1 MSENN
6 NTKSNA
12 GGALAG
18 ALCALGVSCDCV
30 DFDSTPN
37 TIIYHFNLHNIKDLP
52 KVKKA
57 TALLSA
63 VLHEQV
69 TFSESDKA
77 HFALIFARQDREI
90 IPFTNAYYTADLKPL
105 DALIG
110 IDSTGRAV
118 KISVDDMVSA
128 LCVGTSGSG
137 KSTFLHSFI
146 CSLCCSTRAE
156 KLGFVLIDCKRSELM
171 RYNEKCAHLM
181 CNVVTEPQDALTR
194 LNQVIDIMKNRYA
207 TMEARKINTCPADFS
222 RIVIIVDELAEL
234 MLSTNKRI
242 AQGTKTALIR
252 LCQLGRACG
261 IHCVLCTQ
269 SPRVAVID
277 GLIQTNTPTKF
288 ALRTSSSRESVIA
301 IGHGGCESLFGRG
314 DMIYKPADDIKE
326 RRLQVPYI
334 SASDI
339 EKIFANLP
347 TRERQ
352 AQPTK
357 TEKPKKSYK
366 ERLFEVYKR
375 IQARQAREHERS
387 AGITLQ
393 DCIDFDTMDDDE

>member
-6 NTKSNA
+6 NKSA
-12 GGALAG
+12 GGILSG
-18 ALCALGVSCDCV
+18 MLSALGISAVFVCD
-30 DFDSTPN
+30 TITAN
-37 TIIYHFNLHNIKDLP
+37 TTIYHFNLHNIKDLH

-57 TALLSA
+57 CALLSA
-63 VLHEQV
+63 RLHENITQEP
-69 TFSESDKA
+69 SKCGD
-77 HFALIFARQDREI
+77 FALVIARKSREVI
-90 IPFTNAYYTADLKPL
+90 SFKTAYFGADLKPFE
-105 DALIG
+105 AVIG
-110 IDSTGRAV
+110 LADNGEFIKLS
-118 KISVDDMVSA
+118 IDDMISA

-156 KLGFVLIDCKRSELM
+156 RLGMVMIDCKRSELV
-171 RYNEKCAHLM
+171 RYNAKTAHLM
-181 CNVVTEPQDALTR
+181 CKVCTDAKEALQR
-194 LNQVIDIMKNRYA
+194 LNQIINIMQERYA
-207 TMEARKINTCPADFS
+207 TMEQRGVNTCPDDFP
-222 RIVIIVDELAEL
+222 RILIIVDELAEL
-234 MLSTNKRI
+234 MLSTDKTI
-242 AQGTKTALIR
+242 ADGCRVALTR

-261 IHCVLCTQ
+261 IHCLLCTQ
-269 SPRVAVID
+269 SPRVAVVD
-277 GLIQTNTPTKF
+277 GMIQTNTPTKF
-288 ALRTSSSRESVIA
+288 ALRTSNTRESVIA

>member
-18 ALCALGVSCDCV
+18 ALCSLGVSCDCV
-30 DFDSTPN
+30 DFDATPN
-37 TIIYHFNLHNIKDLP
+37 TIIYHFNLRNLQDLP
-52 KVKKA
+52 KVKKT

-63 VLHEQV
+63 GLHEKI
-69 TFSESDKA
+69 TASGSDKA
-77 HFALIFARQDREI
+77 HFALVFERQDREI
-90 IPFTNAYYTADLKPL
+90 IRFANAYQIASLKPL

-110 IDSTGRAV
+110 IDNNGRAV
-118 KISVDDMVSA
+118 KVSIDDIVSA

-156 KLGFVLIDCKRSELM
+156 KLGLVLIDCKRSELM
-171 RYNEKCAHLM
+171 RYNAKCAHLM
-181 CNVVTEPQDALTR
+181 CDVVTEPKDALAR
-194 LNQVIDIMKNRYA
+194 LNQIIGIMKDRY
-207 TMEARKINTCPADFS
+207 TIMEARRINTCPEDFS

-234 MLSTNKRI
+234 MLSTDKNI
-242 AQGTKTALIR
+242 AQGTKTALTR

-269 SPRVAVID
+269 SPRVAVVD

-326 RRLQVPYI
+326 IRLQVPYI

-347 TRERQ
+347 NRKAHISTPTSTPTSEKSHKPYTKRLLDAFKRKQ
-352 AQPTK
+352 AQGA
-357 TEKPKKSYK
+357 
-366 ERLFEVYKR
+366 R
-375 IQARQAREHERS
+375 I
-387 AGITLQ
+387 TMQ
-393 DCIDFDTMDDDE
+393 DCIDYDLMD

>member
-18 ALCALGVSCDCV
+18 ALCSLGVSCDCV
-30 DFDSTPN
+30 DFDATPN
-37 TIIYHFNLHNIKDLP
+37 TIIYHFNLRNLQDLP
-52 KVKKA
+52 KVKKTA
-57 TALLSA
+57 ALLSA
-63 VLHEQV
+63 GMHEKI
-69 TFSESDKA
+69 TASDSDKA
-77 HFALIFARQDREI
+77 HFALIFERKDREI
-90 IPFTNAYYTADLKPL
+90 IPFANAYQIASLKPL

-110 IDSTGRAV
+110 IDEHGRDV
-118 KISVDDMVSA
+118 KISVDNMVSA

-156 KLGFVLIDCKRSELM
+156 KLGLVLIDCKRSELM
-171 RYNEKCAHLM
+171 RYNAKCAHLM
-181 CNVVTEPQDALTR
+181 CDVVTEPKDALAR
-194 LNQVIDIMKNRYA
+194 LNQIIGIMKDRY
-207 TMEARKINTCPADFS
+207 TIMEARRINTCPEDFS

-234 MLSTNKRI
+234 MLSTDKNI
-242 AQGTKTALIR
+242 AQGTKTALTR

-269 SPRVAVID
+269 SPRVAVVD

-314 DMIYKPADDIKE
+314 DMIYKSADDIKE
-326 RRLQVPYI
+326 IRLQVPYI

-339 EKIFANLP
+339 EKIFANSPNRKAHISTP
-347 TRERQ
+347 TST
-352 AQPTK
+352 PTS
-357 TEKPKKSYK
+357 EKPHKPYTK
-366 ERLFEVYKR
+366 RLLDAFKR
-375 IQARQAREHERS
+375 KQARGAR
-387 AGITLQ
+387 ITTQ
-393 DCIDFDTMDDDE
+393 DCIDYDLMD

>member
-1 MSENN
+1 MQIKMYELNDIAQAVSDL
-6 NTKSNA
+6 
-12 GGALAG
+12 GAPCTG
-18 ALCALGVSCDCV
+18 ISYDV
-30 DFDSTPN
+30 TPN
-37 TIIYHFNLHNIKDLP
+37 TIIYHFNLLSIKDLP
-52 KVKKA
+52 KIKKIA
-57 TALLSA
+57 GLLSA
-63 VLHEQV
+63 ALHEQV
-69 TFSESDKA
+69 TLSESDRA

-90 IPFTNAYYTADLKPL
+90 IPFTNAYFSADLKPL

-118 KISVDDMVSA
+118 KISVDNMVSA

-146 CSLCCSTRAE
+146 CSLCCSTSAD
-156 KLGFVLIDCKRSELM
+156 KIGFLLIDCKRAELM
-171 RYNEKCAHLM
+171 RYNDKCAHLM
-181 CNVVTEPQDALTR
+181 CDVVTEPQDALTR
-194 LNQVIDIMKNRYA
+194 LNQVIDIMKDRYNI
-207 TMEARKINTCPADFS
+207 MEARKINTCPDDFS

-269 SPRVAVID
+269 SPRVAVVD

-301 IGHGGCESLFGRG
+301 IGHGGCKSLFGRG

-326 RRLQVPYI
+326 MHLQVPYI
-334 SASDI
+334 SATDI

-347 TRERQ
+347 TRK
-352 AQPTK
+352 AQQK
-357 TEKPKKSYK
+357 KKKRKKLLYRFISNSKP
-366 ERLFEVYKR
+366 L
-375 IQARQAREHERS
+375 
-387 AGITLQ
+387 TLQ
-393 DCIDFDTMDDDE
+393 NCIDFDLMDDE